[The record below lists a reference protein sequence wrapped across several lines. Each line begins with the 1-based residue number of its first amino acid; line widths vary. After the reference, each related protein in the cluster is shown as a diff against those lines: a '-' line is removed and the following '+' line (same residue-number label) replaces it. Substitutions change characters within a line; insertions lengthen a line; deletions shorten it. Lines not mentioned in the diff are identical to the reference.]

1 MKYINSDDAMKD
13 SPTPSKDWLDLTD
26 VKRLLMIKKV
36 VNNIEGM
43 NFTRTTDKG
52 YVYLTLEKTMDS
64 GERGSLL
71 LGLEE
76 LLKRKVDNGITIW
89 HEPIGDKN
97 SLRKLRGIEVKTS

>member
-1 MKYINSDDAMKD
+1 M
-13 SPTPSKDWLDLTD
+13 
-26 VKRLLMIKKV
+26 
-36 VNNIEGM
+36 NI
-43 NFTRTTDKG
+43 TRATDKG
-52 YVYLTLEKTMDS
+52 YVYLTLEKTMDA

-71 LGLEE
+71 LRLEE

>member
-1 MKYINSDDAMKD
+1 MKYINFDDAMKD
-13 SPTPSKDWLDLTD
+13 SPIPSKDWLNLTSE
-26 VKRLLMIKKV
+26 KRLLIVKKAA
-36 VNNIEGM
+36 NNIEGM
-43 NFTRTTDKG
+43 NITRATDKG

-64 GERGSLL
+64 GERGALL
-71 LGLEE
+71 LRLEE

>member
-1 MKYINSDDAMKD
+1 MRYINTDDAMKD
-13 SPTPSKDWLDLTD
+13 SPTPSKDWLNLASE
-26 VKRLLMIKKV
+26 KRLLIVKKAA
-36 VNNIEGM
+36 NNIEGR
-43 NFTRTTDKG
+43 NITRATDKG
-52 YVYLTLEKTMDS
+52 YVYLTLEKTMDA

-71 LGLEE
+71 LRLEE